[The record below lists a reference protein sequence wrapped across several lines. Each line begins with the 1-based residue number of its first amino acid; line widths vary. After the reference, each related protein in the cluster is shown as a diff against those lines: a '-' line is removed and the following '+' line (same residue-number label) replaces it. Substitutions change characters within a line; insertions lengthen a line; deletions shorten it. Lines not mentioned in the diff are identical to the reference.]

1 MSDGERRIL
10 VEENTKKFITPLI
23 SNIFAK
29 PPKIEKFKNAYNLTL
44 FSLQDFTP
52 SRFAKLSIM
61 GYFTCFWGKTL
72 FRS

>member
-10 VEENTKKFITPLI
+10 VEENTKKYII